1 MIWLAFSM
9 GLFGSLHCVGMC
21 GPIAWTVSSI
31 GNGQLKNGIFQAI
44 QYNTGRVVTYAM
56 LGLLLGMIG
65 ELIVLTDFQK
75 IFSIIAGGFLV
86 VLFLLSLDIER
97 LLNRSHW
104 YRMAYSNVS
113 NMLSSLLSKGA
124 VKYPFLLGVVNGLLP
139 CGLVYLALTGSV
151 VSGGSIEGASFMLL
165 FGLGTFPAMIGIMII
180 GQKSSRTEVIRKYLP
195 RVFQVTQLALGIFLI
210 YRGIA
215 INVPAELDFW
225 TAVQNPVMCH

>member
-21 GPIAWTVSSI
+21 GPIAWSVSSM
-31 GNGQLKNGIFQAI
+31 GNGQMKSGIFQAI

-65 ELIVLTDFQK
+65 ELIILTDFQK
-75 IFSIIAGGFLV
+75 VFSIIAGGFLV

-104 YRMAYSNVS
+104 YRLAYSNVS

-151 VSGGSIEGASFMLL
+151 VSGGSIEGTSFMLL

-180 GQKSSRTEVIRKYLP
+180 GRKSSRTEVIRKYLP

-210 YRGIA
+210 YRGIV

-225 TAVQNPVMCH
+225 TAVQHPVMCH